1 MYSFYCNQQ
10 PRFFTGHTYDDK
22 IENLM
27 TWGGGWK
34 MSCSHQTFS
43 IFKTNFIQERDKDVF
58 NYYWLLESYYLFLE
72 EHIVF
77 VYHVESETNVF
88 V

>member
-1 MYSFYCNQQ
+1 
-10 PRFFTGHTYDDK
+10 
-22 IENLM
+22 
-27 TWGGGWK
+27 